1 MSKFKALYS
10 AIHRDCASILQINT
24 YHPKKSCKICGSRYE
39 KRVDELLI
47 TTNNLPKAYTF
58 IAKEFDMTR
67 NMVKKHASHA
77 IDKVSSEESYGPK
90 ILGKLD
96 HILNEASDIIDE
108 ARHAEA
114 YSAALNGIKIIGGLL
129 ETQAKLLG
137 LLSPNSSK
145 SVHVHVAVPP
155 EEVAKM
161 ADDYRKT
168 VVDLEPSER
177 EPNPDSDD

>member
-1 MSKFKALYS
+1 
-10 AIHRDCASILQINT
+10 
-24 YHPKKSCKICGSRYE
+24 
-39 KRVDELLI
+39 
-47 TTNNLPKAYTF
+47 
-58 IAKEFDMTR
+58 MTR
-67 NMVKKHASHA
+67 NMVKTHAGHA
-77 IDKVSSEESYGPK
+77 VEKVAAEESYGPK

-137 LLSPNSSK
+137 LLSPSTTK
-145 SVHVHVAVPP
+145 KIHVHVAVPQ

-161 ADDYRKT
+161 AEDYRAT
-168 VVDLEPSER
+168 VIDLEVDESES
-177 EPNPDSDD
+177 EATSDN